1 MEFQIISTSDWILR
15 IRNIICWFNTLVTKN
30 NGVRNM
36 NENIEEII
44 NDEKFNNLM
53 RDVQI
58 LKKDVVALGENKE
71 YITQLDYGYVETYL
85 IKGNEEILT
94 KEYIHYRRLI
104 LDHLLDIVKMK
115 YYINYEI
122 LNKEFG
128 K

>member
-1 MEFQIISTSDWILR
+1 M
-15 IRNIICWFNTLVTKN
+15 VTKN

>member
-1 MEFQIISTSDWILR
+1 
-15 IRNIICWFNTLVTKN
+15 
-30 NGVRNM
+30 M